1 MDKVVVGAEEK
12 YFETKFDN
20 LNEKIDNL
28 LTSMNKHDY
37 KIDVIE
43 KKVTDLES
51 FRDYHV
57 KEHDNK
63 VERKQFSIGQVV
75 VLIVCVVTI
84 LSDKFL

>member
-1 MDKVVVGAEEK
+1 MDKMVVGAEEK
-12 YFETKFDN
+12 YFETKFSN

-28 LTSMNKHDY
+28 LTSMSKHDD

-43 KKVTDLES
+43 KKVTVLES
-51 FRDYHV
+51 FRENHV

-63 VERKQFSIGQVV
+63 IERKQFSVGQVV